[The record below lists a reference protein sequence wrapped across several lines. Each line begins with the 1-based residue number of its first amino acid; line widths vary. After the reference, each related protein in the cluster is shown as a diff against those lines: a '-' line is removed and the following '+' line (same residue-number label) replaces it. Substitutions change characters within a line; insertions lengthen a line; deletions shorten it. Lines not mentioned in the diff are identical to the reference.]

1 MTRRTNARIAGV
13 TYLAYIAV
21 ALPATILFDK
31 AANGQGTAAKLAGIA
46 QHASDVRVAAIL
58 GLLSCFAALVLA
70 VTLYAITRDEDR
82 DLALLALSCR
92 LGEGVLNALHLVAT
106 LCLLW
111 LATER
116 GAGDSAGADALG
128 GFLLKGRSFSE
139 TISAN
144 FFAVGS
150 TLFSWLLLRGRIVPA
165 PLTWLGVA
173 SSVLIA
179 VALPVEL
186 AGFLRG
192 PVVLLMWFPML
203 VFELALA
210 LWLLVKGAAMPRAE
224 MPAGLVR

>member
-1 MTRRTNARIAGV
+1 RRFGTGRSFVYAPRDERSPPRAAGDDRLASREGSEDATSRRSADMTRRTNARIAGV

-21 ALPATILFDK
+21 ALPATNLFDK
-31 AANGQGTAAKLAGIA
+31 AANGQGTAAKLAGLA

-173 SSVLIA
+173 S
-179 VALPVEL
+179 
-186 AGFLRG
+186 
-192 PVVLLMWFPML
+192 
-203 VFELALA
+203 
-210 LWLLVKGAAMPRAE
+210 
-224 MPAGLVR
+224 